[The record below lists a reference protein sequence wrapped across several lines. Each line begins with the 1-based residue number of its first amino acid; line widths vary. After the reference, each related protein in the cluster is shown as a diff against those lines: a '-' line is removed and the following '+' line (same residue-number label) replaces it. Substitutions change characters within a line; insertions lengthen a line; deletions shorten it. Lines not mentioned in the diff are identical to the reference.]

1 MCATPAGTDR
11 EPLSSFLPWPRA
23 GLSPGAD
30 RDGAGVVS
38 GWMHRAQRAAAAL
51 GAQSRKAA
59 PALAVGAGA
68 GSVPGDQSFSPDT
81 VPAPPSPVPAGR
93 RALGTSL
100 LSSPGSPAPPPSQLP
115 STFGSDVVPSPGRE
129 GTETIPT
136 GLHHRENRAT
146 SLCLLPSAHPCQRR
160 QPRCHRVITI
170 KSERD
175 ISQLEANVN
184 VMGEEIKLCTTVL
197 TLPAVHQKRGI
208 TGQGRTVHIKEKN
221 FHRYKFM
228 RIHRKNYLFVY
239 AELQY

>member
-1 MCATPAGTDR
+1 MEQALSQDGCTGHRGPLLLWVLRAGKQPLPWEWELELVLYLGIKALALTLSLPLHRLSLPAGGLWGHPCSPPQAPQR
-11 EPLSSFLPWPRA
+11 LLPPSSRA
-23 GLSPGAD
+23 P
-30 RDGAGVVS
+30 
-38 GWMHRAQRAAAAL
+38 L
-51 GAQSRKAA
+51 GAMWC
-59 PALAVGAGA
+59 PAQAGKGLGPSPQGCTTEKTEPHLSA
-68 GSVPGDQSFSPDT
+68 SFS
-81 VPAPPSPVPAGR
+81 S
-93 RALGTSL
+93 
-100 LSSPGSPAPPPSQLP
+100 
-115 STFGSDVVPSPGRE
+115 
-129 GTETIPT
+129 
-136 GLHHRENRAT
+136 
-146 SLCLLPSAHPCQRR
+146 HPCQRR